1 MTVAKRIRDWIHSSS
16 DVVWALVQIRQAT
29 VVSLANLPLLPA
41 VLRASVLRPA
51 GLRTS
56 GPCLVYGGSMI
67 QGRGSVRMGTGVF
80 VNFGCYFDTVADIV
94 IGDHVFIADHVRL
107 LTSTHDIGPSGHRA
121 GALRGESV
129 TIGRGAWIGS
139 GVVVMPGVH
148 IGAGCIIGANSVVTR
163 DCEPDGVYVGSPAR
177 RRRELNS
184 PPAEQRWIGENADF
198 SDPVTMRR
206 LFPPPNSD
214 S

>member
-1 MTVAKRIRDWIHSSS
+1 MTAGSGLRDWVHSSS
-16 DVVWALVQIRQAT
+16 DVVWALVQMRQAT
-29 VVSLANLPLLPA
+29 TVSLANLPFWPA
-41 VLRASVLRPA
+41 VLRASILRPA
-51 GLRTS
+51 GLRTD

-67 QGRGSVRMGTGVF
+67 QGRESLRLGTGVF

-94 IGDHVFIADHVRL
+94 IGDHVFVADHVRI
-107 LTSTHDIGPSGHRA
+107 LTSTHDTGPSGQRA
-121 GALRGESV
+121 GALQGQPV

-177 RRRELNS
+177 RRRDLS
-184 PPAEQRWIGENADF
+184 SRPAEQQ
-198 SDPVTMRR
+198 
-206 LFPPPNSD
+206 
-214 S
+214 